1 MIFVIKYLWK
11 VSENEKGKG
20 KRPFYSLFK
29 NRDLMWLR

>member
-20 KRPFYSLFK
+20 SLWFV
-29 NRDLMWLR
+29 

>member
-20 KRPFYSLFK
+20 KRQFMVYLK
-29 NRDLMWLR
+29 IEI